1 MAVSALL
8 RRLAFAAHFKDGG
21 RALLHLTDLQN
32 LRKNP
37 IFLRDLIPSDCAPA
51 LSKITLR
58 GSGGSGRQPTF
69 GGQHHLCLISF
80 GVGFIF
86 TFTGPTV
93 KRYDHLDPLQWL
105 RSCTARGKSE
115 RTKWFAHAMQFWM
128 TRLKNL
134 FSFFFNIKRMSQCLM
149 GAWKRYWKVEIG
161 KFGNNLTISFGN
173 FDNFGDKLWT
183 QNRALGTRSSS
194 WSKVFLSFAPGCN
207 SSLRFKSKS
216 AGRWTFVK
224 LLRDCH
230 RLPLL
235 LLPVGERLATGLKL
249 YPLILTA
256 GVVDFAFLQM
266 STSLQ
271 RMTKANAGKY
281 KTLFFEKNFSL
292 RELDKTS
299 DNELLTVSFIGQ

>member
-1 MAVSALL
+1 MTSTSSDPIWRHGSWCTFATSRICSTFQRWREGSAPFNWPSEPKKESNFSARFDSIWLCTGL
-8 RRLAFAAHFKDGG
+8 E
-21 RALLHLTDLQN
+21 QN
-32 LRKNP
+32 H
-37 IFLRDLIPSDCAPA
+37 
-51 LSKITLR
+51 ITWIW
-58 GSGGSGRQPTF
+58 SGGRQPTF
-69 GGQHHLCLISF
+69 RGQHHLCLISF

-86 TFTGPTV
+86 TFTGPSV
-93 KRYDHLDPLQWL
+93 KRFDHLDPLQWL

-235 LLPVGERLATGLKL
+235 VLLPVGKDLQLDWSC
-249 YPLILTA
+249 IL
-256 GVVDFAFLQM
+256 
-266 STSLQ
+266 
-271 RMTKANAGKY
+271 
-281 KTLFFEKNFSL
+281 
-292 RELDKTS
+292 
-299 DNELLTVSFIGQ
+299 